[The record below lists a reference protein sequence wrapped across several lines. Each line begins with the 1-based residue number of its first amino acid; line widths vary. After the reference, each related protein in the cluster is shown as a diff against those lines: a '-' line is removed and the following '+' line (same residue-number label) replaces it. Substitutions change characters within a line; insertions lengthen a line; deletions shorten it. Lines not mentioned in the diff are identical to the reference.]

1 MKRKEFLQS
10 GLIASGLSIV
20 PDILA
25 AKSAPSRKSIR
36 FAFISDIHVKPGA
49 IPEAGMAKAIGHV
62 QNLKPKVDF
71 IINGGDYIMDAL
83 AATKESVQKQWD
95 VYHSIMKAT
104 NKLTVY
110 PCIGNHDIYG
120 WFHKTPD
127 TTDPLYGKNWVMK
140 ELEMPERYYH
150 FKKENWNFIVL
161 DSTQNN
167 PAGGYIGKID
177 ELQLTWF
184 SNKLAEI
191 PSSEHICLVS
201 HIPILSICAGLFF
214 NKTEANG
221 DLMIKRNLM
230 HSDFLSLKTL
240 FNKYPNIKTCLSGHV
255 HMQDEVHYRGINYY
269 CNGAICG
276 DWWYGP
282 YLEFDPAYAIF
293 DFYEDGSCKR
303 EIVNYGFER

>member
-1 MKRKEFLQS
+1 
-10 GLIASGLSIV
+10 
-20 PDILA
+20 
-25 AKSAPSRKSIR
+25 
-36 FAFISDIHVKPGA
+36 
-49 IPEAGMAKAIGHV
+49 MAKAIGHI
-62 QNLKPKVDF
+62 QNLKSKVDF
-71 IINGGDYIMDAL
+71 IINGGDCIMDAL
-83 AATKESVQKQWD
+83 AATKESVQTQWD
-95 VYHSIMKAT
+95 LYHSIMDAT

-110 PCIGNHDIYG
+110 PCIGNHDVYG
-120 WFHKTPD
+120 WFQKTPD
-127 TTDPLYGKNWVMK
+127 TTDPLYGKNWAIK
-140 ELEMPERYYH
+140 ELQMPDRYYH

-230 HSDFLSLKTL
+230 HSDFLPLKTL

-255 HMQDEVHYRGINYY
+255 HLQDEVHYHGVNYY

-276 DWWYGP
+276 NWWSGAFQ
-282 YLEFDPAYAIF
+282 EFDPAYAVF

-303 EIVNYGFER
+303 EIVNYG